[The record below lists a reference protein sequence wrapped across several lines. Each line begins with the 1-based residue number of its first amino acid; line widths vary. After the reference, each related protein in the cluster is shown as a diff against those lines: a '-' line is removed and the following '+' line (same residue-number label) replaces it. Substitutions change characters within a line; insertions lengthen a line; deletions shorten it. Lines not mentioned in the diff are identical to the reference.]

1 MPMTLEEIT
10 AKAAERETAE
20 KEAAAKAAA
29 KPTDDAVKKV
39 AEDAAKAEA
48 EAKAKAEAEAKSAR
62 LETDLDGMFV
72 AEKRN
77 LEAAKKAKED
87 AKLLE
92 LAAAR
97 ERSSAEK
104 EKQQILED
112 AQREA
117 DALRQGPTLKA
128 RRQLAKE
135 LLDDGTWDKDRYNDY
150 CEKHGL
156 NKTPTTEDVEVIVSK
171 TVQNALAPLVEALK
185 AAQAKPVVLDQDP
198 LKARTL
204 EAAKKIMTAV
214 PTLDVDDIKSLMKRE
229 WDKDPENFNPENA
242 ATSIIMRLG
251 GKPAPAPADGDAG
264 QAGEGKQRTPED
276 VDKDANELR
285 KAMQIS
291 LRP

>member
-1 MPMTLEEIT
+1 MAMTVEELT
-10 AKAAERETAE
+10 AKAAEREAAE

-29 KPTDDAVKKV
+29 KPEDDVKKA
-39 AEDAAKAEA
+39 AEDAAKAA
-48 EAKAKAEAEAKSAR
+48 ADAKAKAEADAKAAKLEA
-62 LETDLDGMFV
+62 DLYGMFES
-72 AEKRN
+72 EKRN

-97 ERSSAEK
+97 ERAVAEK

-135 LLDDGTWDKDRYNDY
+135 LLDDGTWDKDKYNEY

-185 AAQAKPVVLDQDP
+185 AAQAKPVASDQDP

-214 PTLDVDDIKSLMKRE
+214 PTLDVDDVKSLMKRE
-229 WDKDPENFNPENA
+229 WDKDPESFDPDSA
-242 ATSIIMRLG
+242 AIAIITRLG
-251 GKPAPAPADGDAG
+251 GKPAPPPAAGDAG
-264 QAGEGKQRTPED
+264 NAGGGKERTPED
-276 VDKDANELR
+276 VDKEAAELR
-285 KAMQIS
+285 KAMQVS